1 MKKLLATVDRQPE
14 AGPYIIESVATD
26 FPQFGTDALHLIRE
40 GPLWAAQC
48 LGDCPIRDAV
58 VLLPES
64 EDGVGF
70 RIEFPEPRDQAG
82 QKVSVSCVIFQ
93 KGTSVRND
101 IHQSGVF
108 VFALWRIQG
117 DGIGF
122 ALFSVHTDHIAEPPV
137 FPGAVAETVVL
148 HLFPVGVAIPRI

>member
-58 VLLPES
+58 VLL
-64 EDGVGF
+64 
-70 RIEFPEPRDQAG
+70 
-82 QKVSVSCVIFQ
+82 
-93 KGTSVRND
+93 
-101 IHQSGVF
+101 
-108 VFALWRIQG
+108 
-117 DGIGF
+117 
-122 ALFSVHTDHIAEPPV
+122 
-137 FPGAVAETVVL
+137 
-148 HLFPVGVAIPRI
+148 